1 MKLNIKTGDL
11 VEVISG
17 KEKGKRGKV
26 TKAFPKE
33 NKVVVQGV
41 NIVTKATRPTQ
52 KDHKADCLSVL
63 SEAKELFVRVKTE
76 SDDAE
81 LVQLSLCM
89 EACCALMMGNPNEV
103 IELLEGTRKKIISS
117 ETILAS
123 AYQ

>member
-1 MKLNIKTGDL
+1 LLLVNNSTESGD
-11 VEVISG
+11 
-17 KEKGKRGKV
+17 KEK
-26 TKAFPKE
+26 T
-33 NKVVVQGV
+33 
-41 NIVTKATRPTQ
+41 
-52 KDHKADCLSVL
+52 LSVL

-123 AYQ
+123 AYQMIGKSKKPK